1 MILAVTFGV
10 SAKFRCGPVVGANFS
25 QYYWTQKLFKSSMG
39 VGYSA
44 GVQCEVMIPGIGFGI
59 DFAVKYANRGG
70 KCNFSEQY
78 IWSSDGIGDTD
89 LRMHTLQIPVNL
101 RFKWTKMDGIENIV
115 APFAYAG
122 PQFNFNLANTTC
134 PAIKKAAGSVGLEVG
149 LGVELWKRFQL
160 SAGYV
165 WDVTDD
171 LSTIKLDEFNGHI
184 QGWMIDFAV
193 MF

>member
-39 VGYSA
+39 IGYSA

-59 DFAVKYANRGG
+59 DFGARYANRGG
-70 KCNFSEQY
+70 KCNFGEQY
-78 IWSSDGIGDTD
+78 IWSSDGIGETD
-89 LRMHTLQIPVNL
+89 LRMHTLQIPVHV
-101 RFKWTKMDGIENIV
+101 RFKWTKMDGVENFI

-122 PQFNFNLANTTC
+122 PQFNFNLANTKC
-134 PAIKKAAGSVGLEVG
+134 PAIKKANGAVGLEVG
-149 LGVELWKRFQL
+149 IGMELWKRFQL

-171 LSTIKLDEFNGHI
+171 LSTIKLDEFNGHL
-184 QGWMIDFAV
+184 QGWMVDFAV